1 MNRVA
6 QASEP
11 AGSGGIL
18 PPAANAGRDA
28 RRTRSQD
35 GCATRFMVPTHVR
48 ILEVSALHE
57 PSRIEQ
63 RLVTCNLSLVTGDL
77 QRSGPS
83 VSQCPVTSYQLPVT
97 SLMGVHEPP
106 EFMDPTHVQSLKVFH
121 FHDCYL
127 LL

>member
-18 PPAANAGRDA
+18 PPVAAAGRDA

-35 GCATRFMVPTHVR
+35 GCATRFMAPTHVP

-63 RLVTCNLSLVTGDL
+63 RLGTCNLSLVTGDL
-77 QRSGPS
+77 QRSGPR
-83 VSQCPVTSYQLPVT
+83 VSQCPLP
-97 SLMGVHEPP
+97 LRIR
-106 EFMDPTHVQSLKVFH
+106 
-121 FHDCYL
+121 YL
-127 LL
+127 LSATRALASHPSAARVGAKHPPR